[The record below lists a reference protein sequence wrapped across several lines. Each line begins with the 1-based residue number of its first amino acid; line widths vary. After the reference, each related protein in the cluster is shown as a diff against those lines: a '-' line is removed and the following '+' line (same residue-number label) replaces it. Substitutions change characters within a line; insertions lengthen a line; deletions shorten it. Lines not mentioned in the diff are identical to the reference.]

1 MAPPSRMG
9 PGWVRGLNYTRHTPL
24 RARLAPFLAVFSD
37 SYKRPQRP
45 GVGTVRDPPGRGR
58 LGAAALLGLGAF
70 LSLGRRVPLGAPH
83 GHSSSSSKTRF
94 REPKKCGPRIIA
106 IS

>member
-1 MAPPSRMG
+1 MAPPSPMG

-58 LGAAALLGLGAF
+58 LGR
-70 LSLGRRVPLGAPH
+70 GRVAWFGCVSKAWPAGTAGRAP
-83 GHSSSSSKTRF
+83 R
-94 REPKKCGPRIIA
+94 A
-106 IS
+106 Q